1 MAFFSE
7 LIKSFKEEY
16 FNTDKIKI
24 GFKWQGNTYYDQDR
38 VIPVEKFIPLIEMEN
53 TKFYSFQTF
62 EGSEN
67 LEKLTSKYDITDI
80 GSKMIDFKQ
89 TAAALMNLE
98 LLICNDTS
106 LAHLAGALGVP
117 CFMIVPYEVNWRWHE
132 NHKKCDWYDSVK
144 IFRQKSMGDWDGI
157 FEDVKNIIQS
167 VVKK

>member
-1 MAFFSE
+1 M
-7 LIKSFKEEY
+7 
-16 FNTDKIKI
+16 
-24 GFKWQGNTYYDQDR
+24 G
-38 VIPVEKFIPLIEMEN
+38 
-53 TKFYSFQTF
+53 
-62 EGSEN
+62 
-67 LEKLTSKYDITDI
+67 
-80 GSKMIDFKQ
+80 DFKQ
-89 TAAALMNLE
+89 TAAALMNLD

-144 IFRQKSMGDWDGI
+144 IFRQKSMGDWDGV

>member
-1 MAFFSE
+1 MDFTHDFDTRNFS
-7 LIKSFKEEY
+7 STYDFKYAIE
-16 FNTDKIKI
+16 
-24 GFKWQGNTYYDQDR
+24 GN
-38 VIPVEKFIPLIEMEN
+38 VLKLANSNVL
-53 TKFYSFQTF
+53 
-62 EGSEN
+62 EN

-80 GSKMIDFKQ
+80 GSKMTDFKE
-89 TAAALMNLE
+89 TAAALMNLD

-144 IFRQKSMGDWDGI
+144 IFRQKSIGDWDGV

-167 VVKK
+167 VIKK